1 MLFAAYN
8 ISISFKMFALAGRM
22 KRKDQ

>member
-1 MLFAAYN
+1 N
-8 ISISFKMFALAGRM
+8 ISISFKMFALAGKM